1 MSALRFAR
9 ENRLLF
15 AALVASC
22 VLFTV
27 VLVAA
32 WQQAWQAE
40 QLRSEQ
46 AVNTTLASM
55 RGTLEEF
62 TRNVEG
68 ELLLLA
74 GLPDT
79 EMFVAGGFAPGEAER
94 RLQQTF
100 VRALKARSS
109 LERLRIL
116 DAAGLEHLLVERR
129 TERGADSGARAQVR
143 VVPGDEL
150 TSQSERD
157 YVTGALR
164 LEPGTLYVSPLDLAT
179 ARDADASAEFARTP
193 VVQVATLL
201 GTDDAVGII
210 VMDIAFVEIMARLP
224 ADARIY
230 TPQGLLL
237 TSATDGQVS
246 IREAALPPL
255 SPSDAADT
263 TPRRWSRDAPLVYT
277 RFDYTAESWLLL
289 ALPGAVAI
297 TDWGATGLLLT
308 SGLFLLSML
317 TLGFIIY
324 QRYKQTLLAQRAL
337 TYALVTLVEGRDQE
351 TGLHLERT
359 RRYANVLATT
369 MRDEG
374 LYNDQL
380 TQRFIDQ
387 LGEAALLHDIGKVTI
402 PDAVLQKP
410 GALNDHEFET
420 MKKHVEVGSEMIRQ
434 LIARYQLSYRWL
446 PMAQNICA
454 YHHERYDGSGYQ
466 QGLSGQDIPLEARIF
481 AVCDVYDAL
490 RAKRSYKEPIPHRVS
505 VAKIVEESGR
515 HFDPLVVAGLQRCE
529 SEFARI
535 HDRLADEEAQRLEP
549 ILDID
554 AEVWQA
560 P

>member
-15 AALVASC
+15 VALVASC
-22 VLFTV
+22 LLFAV

-32 WQQAWQAE
+32 WRQAWQAE

-62 TRNVEG
+62 TRNVEA
-68 ELLLLA
+68 ELRLFA

-79 EMFVAGGFAPGEAER
+79 RTFVANGFAPGEAER

-100 VRALKARSS
+100 VRALETRSS
-109 LERLRIL
+109 LKRLRVL
-116 DAAGLEHLLVERR
+116 DASGLEHLRVERR
-129 TERGADSGARAQVR
+129 TGPDGREQVW
-143 VVPGDEL
+143 VVPDDAL
-150 TSQSERD
+150 TSRSDRD
-157 YVTGALR
+157 YVAGALG
-164 LEPGTLYVSPLDLAT
+164 LEPGALYVSPLDLA
-179 ARDADASAEFARTP
+179 AASDAPDP

-210 VMDIAFVEIMARLP
+210 VMDIAFAEILALLP
-224 ADARIY
+224 TATRIY

-237 TSATDGQVS
+237 TSDADGRVV

-255 SPSDAADT
+255 PASDAIDA
-263 TPRRWSRDAPLVYT
+263 TPRRWSQDGLVYT
-277 RFDYTAESWLLL
+277 RFDYATERWLLL

-297 TDWGATGLLLT
+297 TDWGATSLLLT

-359 RRYANVLATT
+359 RRYATILATT
-369 MRDEG
+369 MRSEG
-374 LYNDQL
+374 LYDDQL
-380 TQRFIDQ
+380 NQRFIDQ

-402 PDAVLQKP
+402 PDAILQKP
-410 GALNDHEFET
+410 GALDDHEFET
-420 MKKHVEVGSEMIRQ
+420 MKKHVEIGSEMIKQ

-490 RAKRSYKEPIPHRVS
+490 RAKRSYKEPMPHRVS

-549 ILDID
+549 LLDID
-554 AEVWQA
+554 AEGVW
-560 P
+560 PSS